1 MKLLALEASQNGSYY
16 SSRYQQVEDF
26 GGEVFV
32 LNGLG
37 EADFWPESRYRIVGS
52 KQIDEIISAA
62 RAWHEEVSFDGV
74 LTFSESAVIAVAAV
88 AQALGLPG
96 VGVENAL
103 TSRNKLLMR
112 QAHEKEGAPHPAFRF
127 ATGLADALAAA
138 TEIGY
143 PVIIKP
149 TLGAASNFVFR
160 IDSAD
165 EMRVRV
171 PQLLAGMR
179 RMAWFVME
187 AEGIDHGPEGLL
199 VESFLAGSE
208 HLIEALVWDDEV
220 YLGSVVDRVT
230 VEGDT
235 FDDDVHSAPTSLTPE
250 QLAAVHRSV
259 TAGVHAQGIRRGA
272 LHAEVRFHDGEP
284 YLLEIAV
291 RPGGGG
297 LDYIARITAGY
308 CPIRGVMDVA
318 RGVRPDV
325 RHYTPTGVHI
335 AGMCL
340 LCGAGQV
347 ERISFPED
355 LPSADGV
362 FFFKITAKP
371 GDIIL
376 RPPDGNNI
384 LGFLGMKGPSFTDAM
399 EAAEKIADQIHV
411 ELSNPEGDL

>member
-1 MKLLALEASQNGSYY
+1 MKLLALEASQNASYY
-16 SSRYQQVEDF
+16 LSRYRQVEEF
-26 GGEVFV
+26 GGEVYV
-32 LNGLG
+32 LNGIG
-37 EADFWPESRYRIVGS
+37 EPDFWPEPRYRIVGS
-52 KQIDEIISAA
+52 KQIDEIIAAA
-62 RAWHEEVSFDGV
+62 RAWHEQVRFDGV
-74 LTFSESAVIAVAAV
+74 FTFSESAVIAVAAV
-88 AQALGLPG
+88 AEALGLPG

-112 QAHEKEGAPHPAFRF
+112 QAHEKGAAPHPAFRF
-127 ATGLADALAAA
+127 ATGLEDALAAA
-138 TEIGY
+138 DEVGY
-143 PVIIKP
+143 PAIIKP
-149 TLGAASNFVFR
+149 TLGAASNYVFR
-160 IDSAD
+160 VDSAG

-171 PQLLAGMR
+171 PQLLDGIK
-179 RMAWFVME
+179 RMSWFVME

-199 VESFLAGSE
+199 VESFLTGSE
-208 HLIEALVWDDEV
+208 HLIEAVAWDGEV

-235 FDDDVHSAPTSLTPE
+235 FDDDVHSAPTSLTPD
-250 QLAAVHRSV
+250 QLAAVHRTV

-272 LHAEVRFHDGEP
+272 LHAEVRFHDGDP

-297 LDYIARITAGY
+297 LDYISRITAGY
-308 CPIRGVMDVA
+308 CPIRGVMDAA

-340 LCGAGQV
+340 LCGAGRV
-347 ERISFPED
+347 ERISFPDD
-355 LPSADGV
+355 LPDSDEV

-384 LGFLGMKGPSFTDAM
+384 MGFLGTKGSSFEDAM
-399 EAAEKIADQIHV
+399 ETAVKIAGQIDV
-411 ELSNPEGDL
+411 EVSA